1 MDRFAVAA
9 PLLLLVEGPWC
20 HSRMCEPTFVPRCVV
35 EMTTVWIRYLQRT
48 TTLTFP
54 SSTTV
59 VVVSSLLL
67 LVEADATAVLLEVA
81 GAVVFLSPRFMM
93 YRVARSEGAARSGSG
108 MSRVRVRE
116 RASEQHDWQCDVG
129 RRWVIVG
136 AREQRNKSAGTAKAR
151 ETLESITQ
159 AINRSRYLVLLWSTG
174 WRPLHGSESRR
185 VFW

>member
-1 MDRFAVAA
+1 
-9 PLLLLVEGPWC
+9 
-20 HSRMCEPTFVPRCVV
+20 MCEPTFVPRCVV

-93 YRVARSEGAARSGSG
+93 YRVARSEGAARSGSE
-108 MSRVRVRE
+108 MSRVE
-116 RASEQHDWQCDVG
+116 
-129 RRWVIVG
+129 
-136 AREQRNKSAGTAKAR
+136 
-151 ETLESITQ
+151 
-159 AINRSRYLVLLWSTG
+159 
-174 WRPLHGSESRR
+174 
-185 VFW
+185 